1 VEPSWTGAAEAADE
15 ILDWTAEKLSQA
27 WEAVKS
33 WIDRNAKAIVGGPV
47 GMVIGAALVGGL
59 YSGVVSAQER
69 LGKGQSWSQVFWGSL
84 ADATGV
90 GQIHSAITDQDIA
103 TGERLGLSQTQ
114 KMLNLAF
121 GSLQLFGTV
130 AGIAKV
136 GMAAVRGMRGTAGVR
151 RATPAVSID
160 EMVGMAKR
168 QDCVTRAI
176 EFDAIR
182 TGRTVPTGIQAP
194 GKMADILRYSGRVRP
209 VRAGNV
215 DELVEQLSKYSDD
228 IGGIVVGHRGH
239 GELAHAFNWYTEKGK
254 LVFVDP
260 EIGLINDVAKFA
272 KDQGFSKLSWVSTP
286 RVF

>member
-1 VEPSWTGAAEAADE
+1 VVKGALGDATG
-15 ILDWTAEKLSQA
+15 
-27 WEAVKS
+27 
-33 WIDRNAKAIVGGPV
+33 
-47 GMVIGAALVGGL
+47 
-59 YSGVVSAQER
+59 
-69 LGKGQSWSQVFWGSL
+69 WSQVHAGLYNEDF
-84 ADATGV
+84 ATGKYLNM
-90 GQIHSAITDQDIA
+90 T
-103 TGERLGLSQTQ
+103 LSQRWLTGIAGG
-114 KMLNLAF
+114 M
-121 GSLQLFGTV
+121 QLFGTV

>member
-114 KMLNLAF
+114 KVLNLAF
-121 GSLQLFGTV
+121 GGLQLFGTV
-130 AGIAKV
+130 AGIAKI
-136 GMAAVRGMRGTAGVR
+136 GMAAVRGLA
-151 RATPAVSID
+151 
-160 EMVGMAKR
+160 
-168 QDCVTRAI
+168 TRAGTMGASGG
-176 EFDAIR
+176 FGAIGLDR
-182 TGRTVPTGIQAP
+182 IPTGPTSNELKALYLQRASSP
-194 GKMADILRYSGRVRP
+194 LFRAKLWAHNQLARVTGGRVVSPGEITEALVKTEFRQ
-209 VRAGNV
+209 AG
-215 DELVEQLSKYSDD
+215 LLGSSARQAG
-228 IGGIVVGHRGH
+228 GGIS
-239 GELAHAFNWYTEKGK
+239 LAVRHEADSW
-254 LVFVDP
+254 LVRSP
-260 EIGLINDVAKFA
+260 TTNCCTLGSSSETQA
-272 KDQGFSKLSWVSTP
+272 
-286 RVF
+286 